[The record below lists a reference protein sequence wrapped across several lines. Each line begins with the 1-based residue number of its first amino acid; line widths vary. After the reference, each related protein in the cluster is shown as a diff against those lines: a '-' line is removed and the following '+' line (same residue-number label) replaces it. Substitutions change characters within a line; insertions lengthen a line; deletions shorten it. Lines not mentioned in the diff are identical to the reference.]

1 MVPSPAGRTGWRA
14 QESRVAKSTRENT
27 NQRYLGDPKGGALA
41 PLGLQRTSLELSN
54 QNSTTTHSTN
64 GYALASIPANA
75 KMTRSNLIGTRTK
88 KQIPRHSEGLDLVVA
103 SPWRIWL
110 FFNGY
115 TRGSIRACKISQSML
130 QTTISTPYTITA
142 PSTTV

>member
-1 MVPSPAGRTGWRA
+1 
-14 QESRVAKSTRENT
+14 
-27 NQRYLGDPKGGALA
+27 LGDPKGGALA
-41 PLGLQRTSLELSN
+41 SLGLQRTSIDLSN

-103 SPWRIWL
+103 SPWSDL
-110 FFNGY
+110 V
-115 TRGSIRACKISQSML
+115 
-130 QTTISTPYTITA
+130 ISTAASRIIGSHQTLILDKAWIAGQKTPNG
-142 PSTTV
+142 